1 MSNLT
6 AVIDDVVL
14 RAARIKALQ
23 QGTSVNEICRE
34 AITPSAAPSRDHA
47 QWMLEL
53 GALQA
58 AVRADRQR
66 SGAPRPEPMWVSREA
81 MYDDIMADRMPI
93 LWAKLTAGDGP
104 RQVEQHVTGQ
114 TPQAGLKPPSRA
126 RP

>member
-6 AVIDDVVL
+6 VVIDDVVL

-34 AITPSAAPSRDHA
+34 AITRFAAPSRDHA

-53 GALQA
+53 RALQA
-58 AVRADRQR
+58 VVRADSQR
-66 SGAPRPEPMWVSREA
+66 SDAPRPEPMWVSREA

-93 LWAKLTAGDGP
+93 LWAKLTAGDGQ
-104 RQVEQHVTGQ
+104 RQVEQQVTGQ
-114 TPQAGLKPPSRA
+114 TPQASPKLPSRA